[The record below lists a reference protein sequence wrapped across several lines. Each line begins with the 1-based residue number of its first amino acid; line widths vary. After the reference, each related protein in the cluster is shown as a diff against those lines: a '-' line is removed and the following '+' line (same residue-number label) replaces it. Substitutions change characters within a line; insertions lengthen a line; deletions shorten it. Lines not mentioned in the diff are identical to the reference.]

1 MRRQLLSTVS
11 MLVLLGSLAGCLHD
25 DLYYCDGPD
34 ICHMQP
40 TLPAATVEP
49 PALTPVAAP
58 VQTRE
63 PPR

>member
-1 MRRQLLSTVS
+1 MRQRLIAIICI
-11 MLVLLGSLAGCLHD
+11 LVLLSGLAGCLHD

-40 TLPAATVEP
+40 VLPAATAEP
-49 PALTPVAAP
+49 PALSPVSAP
-58 VQTRE
+58 AQTRE